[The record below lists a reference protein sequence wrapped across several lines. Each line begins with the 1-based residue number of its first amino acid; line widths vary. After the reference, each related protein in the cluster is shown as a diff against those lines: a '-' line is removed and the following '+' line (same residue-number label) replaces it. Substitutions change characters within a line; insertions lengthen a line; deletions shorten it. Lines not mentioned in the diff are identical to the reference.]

1 MRTRLAPLTSLH
13 SLTLMFQLFT
23 SKTSPEF
30 DFLCQTFERMIPI
43 LASFPP
49 CLRRIT
55 FSFVHPKLQEAV
67 DFTGPSWQ
75 LSWLDMNL
83 RLLVPLLQRYE
94 ELEAVVFQGA
104 DEMRAEEKERILN
117 DLPEFRDLI
126 QFVDEQKGEVLIR
139 KSLIAFHSS
148 RYALTVLSAR
158 DRW

>member
-1 MRTRLAPLTSLH
+1 
-13 SLTLMFQLFT
+13 
-23 SKTSPEF
+23 
-30 DFLCQTFERMIPI
+30 
-43 LASFPP
+43 
-49 CLRRIT
+49 
-55 FSFVHPKLQEAV
+55 
-67 DFTGPSWQ
+67 
-75 LSWLDMNL
+75 MNL